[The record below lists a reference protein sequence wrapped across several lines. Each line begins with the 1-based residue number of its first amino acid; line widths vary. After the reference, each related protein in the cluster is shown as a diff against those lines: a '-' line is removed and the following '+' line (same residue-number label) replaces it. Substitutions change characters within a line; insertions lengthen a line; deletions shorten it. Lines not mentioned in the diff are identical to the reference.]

1 MREKV
6 RYSKRYV
13 VFTLLLVLAL
23 ILKFANFKGV
33 TEEIGQFRGADL
45 QSSDWNPLIAKSIN
59 EKNLT
64 VAIDNKVYTN
74 KDNGIYM
81 DENLNLMVPLDLI
94 RDSYN
99 CSVHLYDDTA
109 LLIEKYSD
117 SLWMSLDDQKV
128 QINDEKEKFSS
139 TLTRIDDRYYVPA
152 EVIASKLGYSYA
164 WDVNKMKQWW

>member
-1 MREKV
+1 M
-6 RYSKRYV
+6 
-13 VFTLLLVLAL
+13 
-23 ILKFANFKGV
+23 LKFANFKGV

-74 KDNGIYM
+74 KHNGIYM

-117 SLWMSLDDQKV
+117 SLWMSLDDQEV

-139 TLTRIDDRYYVPA
+139 TLTRVDDRYYVPA
-152 EVIASKLGYSYA
+152 EVIASSWLFLCLGC
-164 WDVNKMKQWW
+164 